1 MEDLLETVSVVITC
15 YNQGQYLE
23 ECINSVTNSDY
34 PNIEIILVDDGSEDT
49 FTQKTLDKLDSGKIK
64 IIRQNNQGVCAAR
77 NNGIAAATGKYIL
90 PLDADDKIAET
101 YISKA
106 VKILAENPQIGIV
119 LCNGIL
125 WASQSGGGGKWKLS
139 SPTIINMLIQNCIFS
154 SAIFRKSDFEKT
166 GGFNP
171 VMEAGCEDW
180 DLWLKFLENGLKPY
194 KIDEELFYYRV
205 AENFRS
211 KNAIRPQ
218 NYIKI
223 RYNIIKLHKKLY
235 LKYSF
240 IVALPLMFMIL
251 KNILSFAVKK
261 RVNIRNALKE
271 YISSFKYRLQKPGY
285 GLNTPKRDKKLI
297 VTLTSFPER
306 IKEVHLGITTL
317 LNQTLKP
324 DMIIL
329 WLAEEEFPKKE
340 KDLPPAL
347 LNLQK
352 YGLTIRWCENLKSY
366 KKIIPALLEYPEDIL
381 VTADDDLFYR
391 KDWLEL
397 LYNSYTRNPNVI
409 HCHRMKEIS
418 IKKEGQNSTVKYL
431 TANVN
436 FQDENKTYIA
446 TSGAGILFPP
456 HTLYKE
462 STRSELFLKLAPQGD
477 DLWLWAMA
485 ELNNKKV
492 KLVDGHITQLY
503 YINPFRDY
511 ELVNAKTL
519 YSSNKLGMND
529 TQMQSILEYYPVLHK
544 KLQEKKRIKCL
555 KSV

>member
-77 NNGIAAATGKYIL
+77 NNGIAAASGKYIL

-106 VKILAENPQIGIV
+106 VEILAQNPQIGIV

-125 WASQSGGGGKWKLS
+125 WAFQSGGGGKCKLKN
-139 SPTIINMLIQNCIFS
+139 PTITNMLIQNRIFP
-154 SAIFRKSDFEKT
+154 SALFRKSDFEKL
-166 GGFNP
+166 GGYNP
-171 VMEAGCEDW
+171 IMETGCEDW
-180 DLWLKFLENGLKPY
+180 ELWLNFLENGLKPY
-194 KIDEELFYYRV
+194 KIDEELFYHRI

-285 GLNTPKRDKKLI
+285 GLNTPQRDKKLI

-329 WLAEEEFPKKE
+329 WLAEDEFPNKE
-340 KDLPPAL
+340 KDLPQAL

-366 KKIIPALLEYPEDIL
+366 KKIVPALLEYPDDIL

-397 LYNSYTRNPNVI
+397 LYKSYEQNPDYLYG
-409 HCHRMKEIS
+409 HRIKEILTV
-418 IKKEGQNSTVKYL
+418 KEGQNVTAKYL
-431 TANVN
+431 DMPVN
-436 FQDENKTYIA
+436 SQAENKNYLA
-446 TSGAGILFPP
+446 TSGAGLLFPP
-456 HTLYKE
+456 GSLYKDAA
-462 STRSELFLKLAPQGD
+462 RRELFMNLAPQGD

-492 KLVDGHITQLY
+492 KLVDGHINKLY
-503 YINPFRDY
+503 YINPFRDF
-511 ELVNAKTL
+511 ELVNTKTL

-529 TQMQSILEYYPVLHK
+529 TQLQAILEYYPE
-544 KLQEKKRIKCL
+544 LQKRLKEKRG
-555 KSV
+555 

>member
-77 NNGIAAATGKYIL
+77 NNGIAAASGKYIL

-106 VKILAENPQIGIV
+106 VNILARNPQIGIV

-125 WASQSGGGGKWKLS
+125 WAFQSGGGGKWKLKN
-139 SPTIINMLIQNCIFS
+139 PTITNMLIQNRIFP
-154 SAIFRKSDFEKT
+154 SALFRKSDFEKL
-166 GGFNP
+166 GGYNP
-171 VMEAGCEDW
+171 IMETGCEDW
-180 DLWLKFLENGLKPY
+180 ELWLNFLENGLKPY
-194 KIDEELFYYRV
+194 KIDEELFYHRI

-285 GLNTPKRDKKLI
+285 GLNTPQRDKKLI

-329 WLAEEEFPKKE
+329 WLAEDEFPNKE
-340 KDLPPAL
+340 KDLPQAL

-366 KKIIPALLEYPEDIL
+366 KKIVPALLEYPDDIL

-397 LYNSYTRNPNVI
+397 LYKSYEQNPDYLYG
-409 HCHRMKEIS
+409 HRIKEILTV
-418 IKKEGQNSTVKYL
+418 KEGQNVTAKYL
-431 TANVN
+431 DMPVN
-436 FQDENKTYIA
+436 SQTENKNYLA
-446 TSGAGILFPP
+446 TSGAGLLFPP
-456 HTLYKE
+456 GSLYKDAA
-462 STRSELFLKLAPQGD
+462 RRELFMNLAPQGD

-492 KLVDGHITQLY
+492 KLVDGHINKLY
-503 YINPFRDY
+503 YINPFRDF

-529 TQMQSILEYYPVLHK
+529 TQLQAILEYYPE
-544 KLQEKKRIKCL
+544 LQKRLKEKRG
-555 KSV
+555 

>member
-77 NNGIAAATGKYIL
+77 NNGIAAASGKYIL

-106 VKILAENPQIGIV
+106 VNILARNPDTGIV
-119 LCNGIL
+119 FCNAIL
-125 WASQSGGGGKWKLS
+125 WAPLHNKERRWELEK
-139 SPTIINMLIQNCIFS
+139 PTVINMLTQNRIFL
-154 SAIFRKSDFEKT
+154 SALFRKSDFEKT

-235 LKYSF
+235 LKYSI
-240 IVALPLMFMIL
+240 IVILPLLCMIL
-251 KNILSFAVKK
+251 RNLFNFIIKK
-261 RVNIRNALKE
+261 RVAIRNAIIQ
-271 YISSFKYRLQKPGY
+271 YISSCRYRFLRPRY
-285 GLNTPKRDKKLI
+285 GINTDFIRNKKLI

-306 IKEVHLGITTL
+306 INEVHLVITTL

-324 DMIIL
+324 DKIIL

-352 YGLTIRWCENLKSY
+352 YGLTIKWCENLKSY
-366 KKIIPALLEYPEDIL
+366 KKIVPALLEYPDDIL

-397 LYNSYTRNPNVI
+397 LYKSYTKNPNCI
-409 HCHRMKEIS
+409 HCHRMHKILTNSSGEIPAENCLGKL
-418 IKKEGQNSTVKYL
+418 INDQE
-431 TANVN
+431 
-436 FQDENKTYIA
+436 ENKNYLA

-456 HTLYKE
+456 GSLYKDT
-462 STRSELFLKLAPQGD
+462 TRHELFLNLAPKGD
-477 DLWLWAMA
+477 DIWLWAMA

-492 KLVDGHITQLY
+492 KLVDGHINKLY
-503 YINPFRDY
+503 YINPFRDF

-529 TQMQSILEYYPVLHK
+529 TQLQAILEYYPE
-544 KLQEKKRIKCL
+544 LQKRLKEKRG
-555 KSV
+555 

>member
-49 FTQKTLDKLDSGKIK
+49 FTQKTLDKLDSGKIR

-77 NNGIAAATGKYIL
+77 NNGIAAASGKYIL

-106 VKILAENPQIGIV
+106 VEILAQNPQIGIV

-125 WASQSGGGGKWKLS
+125 WAFQSGGGGKWKLKN
-139 SPTIINMLIQNCIFS
+139 PTITNMLIQNRIFP
-154 SAIFRKSDFEKT
+154 SALFRKSDFEKL
-166 GGFNP
+166 GGYNP
-171 VMEAGCEDW
+171 IMETGCEDW
-180 DLWLKFLENGLKPY
+180 ELWLNFLENGLKPY
-194 KIDEELFYYRV
+194 KIDEELFYHRI

-285 GLNTPKRDKKLI
+285 GLNTPQRDKKLI

-329 WLAEEEFPKKE
+329 WLAEDEFPNKE
-340 KDLPPAL
+340 KDLPQAL

-366 KKIIPALLEYPEDIL
+366 KKIVPALLEYPDDIL

-397 LYNSYTRNPNVI
+397 LYKSYEQNPDYLYG
-409 HCHRMKEIS
+409 HRIKEILTV
-418 IKKEGQNSTVKYL
+418 KEGQNVTAKYL
-431 TANVN
+431 DMPVN
-436 FQDENKTYIA
+436 SQTENKNYLA
-446 TSGAGILFPP
+446 TSGAGLLFPP
-456 HTLYKE
+456 GSLYKDAA
-462 STRSELFLKLAPQGD
+462 RRELFMNLAPQGD

-492 KLVDGHITQLY
+492 KLVDGHINKLY
-503 YINPFRDY
+503 YINPFRDF

-529 TQMQSILEYYPVLHK
+529 TQLQAILEYYPE
-544 KLQEKKRIKCL
+544 LQKRLKEKRG
-555 KSV
+555 

>member
-1 MEDLLETVSVVITC
+1 MKNLSETVSVVITC
-15 YNQGQYLE
+15 YNQGQYLDDS
-23 ECINSVTNSDY
+23 INSVINSDY
-34 PNIEIILVDDGSEDT
+34 PDVEIVIVDDGSNDYQT
-49 FTQKTLDKLDSGKIK
+49 KKILK
-64 IIRQNNQGVCAAR
+64 KYADLGYKVIIQSNQGVCNAR

-90 PLDADDKIAET
+90 PLDADDKIEET

-106 VKILAENPQIGIV
+106 VKILAENPQTGIV

-139 SPTIINMLIQNCIFS
+139 SMTLG
-154 SAIFRKSDFEKT
+154 D
-166 GGFNP
+166 
-171 VMEAGCEDW
+171 EDW
-180 DLWLKFLENGLKPY
+180 ELWLKFLENGLKAY
-194 KIDEELFYYRV
+194 KINEELFYYRI
-205 AENFRS
+205 AENCRS
-211 KNAIRPQ
+211 KHAIHPQ

-235 LKYSF
+235 LKYSL
-240 IVALPLMFMIL
+240 IVTLPMIFMIL
-251 KNILSFAVKK
+251 KNILSFAFKK
-261 RVNIRNALKE
+261 RVAIRNALKK
-271 YISSFKYRLQKPGY
+271 YISCIRYRRQKPRY
-285 GLNTPKRDKKLI
+285 GLNTAPRDKKLI

-329 WLAEEEFPKKE
+329 WLAEEEFPQKE

-352 YGLTIRWCENLKSY
+352 YGLTIKWCENLKSY

-381 VTADDDLFYR
+381 VTADDDLFYP

-397 LYNSYTRNPNVI
+397 LYNSYTRNPNFI

-431 TANVN
+431 TANVD

-456 HTLYKE
+456 HSLYKE
-462 STRSELFLKLAPQGD
+462 NTHSELFLEFAPQGD
-477 DLWLWAMA
+477 DLWLSAMA
-485 ELNNKKV
+485 ELNDTKI
-492 KLVDGHITQLY
+492 KLADGHINQLY

-519 YSSNKLGMND
+519 FSTNKLGLND
-529 TQMQSILEYYPVLHK
+529 TQIQSIIEYYPQLLK
-544 KLQEKKRIKCL
+544 EKRG
-555 KSV
+555 

>member
-1 MEDLLETVSVVITC
+1 MGHNAQKVSVVITC
-15 YNQGQYLE
+15 YNQGEYLK
-23 ECINSVTNSDY
+23 ECIESVKNSTY
-34 PNIEIILVDDGSEDT
+34 KNIEIIVVDDGSDDIIT
-49 FTQKTLDKLDSGKIK
+49 SKALDNLDDNSLT
-64 IIRQNNQGVCAAR
+64 IIRQTNQGVCTAR
-77 NNGIAAATGKYIL
+77 NNGIAAASGEYIL
-90 PLDADDKIAET
+90 PLDADDKIADT

-106 VKILAENPQIGIV
+106 VEILAQNPQIGIV

-125 WASQSGGGGKWKLS
+125 WAFQSGGEGKWKLKN
-139 SPTIINMLIQNCIFS
+139 PTITNMLIQNRIFP
-154 SAIFRKSDFEKT
+154 SALFRKSDFEKL
-166 GGFNP
+166 GGYNP
-171 VMEAGCEDW
+171 IMETGCEDW
-180 DLWLKFLENGLKPY
+180 ELWLNFLENGLKPY
-194 KIDEELFYYRV
+194 KIDEELFYHRI
-205 AENFRS
+205 AENFRT

-235 LKYSF
+235 LKYSI
-240 IVALPLMFMIL
+240 IVILPLLCMIL
-251 KNILSFAVKK
+251 RNLFNFIIKK
-261 RVNIRNALKE
+261 RVAIRNAIIQ
-271 YISSFKYRLQKPGY
+271 YISSCRYRFLRPRY
-285 GLNTPKRDKKLI
+285 GINTDFIRNKKLI

-306 IKEVHLGITTL
+306 INEVHLVITTL

-324 DMIIL
+324 DKIIL

-366 KKIIPALLEYPEDIL
+366 KKIVPALLEYPDDIL

-397 LYNSYTRNPNVI
+397 LYKSYEQNPDYLYG
-409 HCHRMKEIS
+409 HRIKEILTG
-418 IKKEGQNSTVKYL
+418 KEGQNVTAKYL
-431 TANVN
+431 DMPVN
-436 FQDENKTYIA
+436 SQTENKNYLA
-446 TSGAGILFPP
+446 TSGAGLLFPP
-456 HTLYKE
+456 GSLYKDAA
-462 STRSELFLKLAPQGD
+462 RRELFMNLAPQGD

-492 KLVDGHITQLY
+492 KLVDGHINKLY
-503 YINPFRDY
+503 YMNPFRDF

-529 TQMQSILEYYPVLHK
+529 TQLQAILEYYPE
-544 KLQEKKRIKCL
+544 LQKRLKEKRG
-555 KSV
+555 

>member
-15 YNQGQYLE
+15 YNQGQYLDDSL
-23 ECINSVTNSDY
+23 NSVINSDY
-34 PNIEIILVDDGSEDT
+34 PDIEIIIVDDGSEDYQT
-49 FTQKTLDKLDSGKIK
+49 KKILK
-64 IIRQNNQGVCAAR
+64 KYAALGYKVIIQSNQGVCRAR
-77 NNGIAAATGKYIL
+77 NNGIAAASGKYIL
-90 PLDADDKIAET
+90 PLDADDKIADT

-106 VKILAENPQIGIV
+106 VNILARNPDTGIV
-119 LCNGIL
+119 FCNAIL
-125 WASQSGGGGKWKLS
+125 WTPLHNKERRWELEK
-139 SPTIINMLIQNCIFS
+139 PTVINMLTQNRIFL
-154 SAIFRKSDFEKT
+154 SALFRKSDFEKT

-235 LKYSF
+235 LKYSI
-240 IVALPLMFMIL
+240 IVILPLLCMIL
-251 KNILSFAVKK
+251 RNLFNFIIKK
-261 RVNIRNALKE
+261 RVAIRNAIIQ
-271 YISSFKYRLQKPGY
+271 YISSCRYRFLRPKYGI
-285 GLNTPKRDKKLI
+285 NTDFIRNKKLI

-306 IKEVHLGITTL
+306 INEVHLVITTL

-324 DMIIL
+324 DKIIL
-329 WLAEEEFPKKE
+329 WLAEDEFPNKE
-340 KDLPPAL
+340 KDLPQNL

-352 YGLTIRWCENLKSY
+352 YGLTIKWCENLKSY

-381 VTADDDLFYR
+381 VTADDDLFYP

-397 LYNSYTRNPNVI
+397 LYNSYTRNPNFI

-431 TANVN
+431 TANVD

-456 HTLYKE
+456 HSLYKE
-462 STRSELFLKLAPQGD
+462 NTHSELFLEFAPQGD
-477 DLWLWAMA
+477 DLWLSAMA
-485 ELNNKKV
+485 ELNDTKI
-492 KLVDGHITQLY
+492 KLADGHINQLY

-519 YSSNKLGMND
+519 FSTNKLGLND
-529 TQMQSILEYYPVLHK
+529 TQIQSIIEYYPQLLK
-544 KLQEKKRIKCL
+544 EKRG
-555 KSV
+555 

>member
-49 FTQKTLDKLDSGKIK
+49 FTQKTLDKLDSGKIR

-77 NNGIAAATGKYIL
+77 NNGIAAASGKYIL

-106 VKILAENPQIGIV
+106 VNILARNPDTGIV
-119 LCNGIL
+119 FCNAIL
-125 WASQSGGGGKWKLS
+125 WTPLHNKERRWELEK
-139 SPTIINMLIQNCIFS
+139 PTVINMLTQNRIFL
-154 SAIFRKSDFEKT
+154 SALFRKSDFEKT
-166 GGFNP
+166 GGFKP

-235 LKYSF
+235 LKYSI
-240 IVALPLMFMIL
+240 IVILPLLCMIL
-251 KNILSFAVKK
+251 RNLFNFIIKK
-261 RVNIRNALKE
+261 RVAIRNAIIQ
-271 YISSFKYRLQKPGY
+271 YISSCRYRFLRPKYGI
-285 GLNTPKRDKKLI
+285 NTDFIRNKKLI

-306 IKEVHLGITTL
+306 INEVHLVITTL

-324 DMIIL
+324 DKIIL
-329 WLAEEEFPKKE
+329 WLAEEEFPQKE

-366 KKIIPALLEYPEDIL
+366 KKIVPALLEYPDDIL

-397 LYNSYTRNPNVI
+397 LYKSYEQNPDYLYG
-409 HCHRMKEIS
+409 HRIKEILTG
-418 IKKEGQNSTVKYL
+418 KEGENVTAKYL
-431 TANVN
+431 DMPVN
-436 FQDENKTYIA
+436 SQAENKNYLA
-446 TSGAGILFPP
+446 TSGAGLLFPP
-456 HTLYKE
+456 GSLYKDAA
-462 STRSELFLKLAPQGD
+462 RRELFMNLAPQGD

-492 KLVDGHITQLY
+492 KLVDGHINKLY
-503 YINPFRDY
+503 YINTFRDF

-529 TQMQSILEYYPVLHK
+529 TQLQAILEYYPE
-544 KLQEKKRIKCL
+544 LQKRLKEKRG
-555 KSV
+555 

>member
-77 NNGIAAATGKYIL
+77 NNGIAAASGKYIL
-90 PLDADDKIAET
+90 PLDADDKIADT

-106 VKILAENPQIGIV
+106 VEILAQNPQIGIV

-125 WASQSGGGGKWKLS
+125 WAFQSGGGGKWKLKN
-139 SPTIINMLIQNCIFS
+139 PTITNMLIQNRIFP
-154 SAIFRKSDFEKT
+154 SALFRKSDFEKL
-166 GGFNP
+166 GGYNP
-171 VMEAGCEDW
+171 IMETGCEDW
-180 DLWLKFLENGLKPY
+180 ELWLNFLENGLKPY
-194 KIDEELFYYRV
+194 KIDEELFYHRI

-329 WLAEEEFPKKE
+329 WLAEDEFPNKE
-340 KDLPPAL
+340 KDLPQAL

-366 KKIIPALLEYPEDIL
+366 KKIVPALLEYPDDIL

-397 LYNSYTRNPNVI
+397 LYKSYEQNPDYLYG
-409 HCHRMKEIS
+409 HRIKEILTV
-418 IKKEGQNSTVKYL
+418 KEGQNVTAKYL
-431 TANVN
+431 DMPVN
-436 FQDENKTYIA
+436 SQTENKNYLA
-446 TSGAGILFPP
+446 TSGAGLLFPP
-456 HTLYKE
+456 GSLYKDAA
-462 STRSELFLKLAPQGD
+462 RRELFMNLAPQGD

-492 KLVDGHITQLY
+492 KLVDGHINKLY
-503 YINPFRDY
+503 YINPFRDF

-529 TQMQSILEYYPVLHK
+529 TQLQAILEYYPE
-544 KLQEKKRIKCL
+544 LQKRLKEKRG
-555 KSV
+555 

>member
-49 FTQKTLDKLDSGKIK
+49 FTQKTLDKLDSGKIR

-77 NNGIAAATGKYIL
+77 NNGIAAASGKYIL

-106 VKILAENPQIGIV
+106 VEILAQNPQIGIV

-125 WASQSGGGGKWKLS
+125 WAFQSGGEGKWKLKN
-139 SPTIINMLIQNCIFS
+139 PTITNMLIQNRIFP
-154 SAIFRKSDFEKT
+154 SALFRKSDFEKL
-166 GGFNP
+166 GGYNP
-171 VMEAGCEDW
+171 IMETGCEDW
-180 DLWLKFLENGLKPY
+180 ELWLNFLENGLKPY
-194 KIDEELFYYRV
+194 KIDEELFYHRI

-285 GLNTPKRDKKLI
+285 GLNTPQRDKKLI

-329 WLAEEEFPKKE
+329 WLAEDEFPNKE
-340 KDLPPAL
+340 KDLPQAL

-366 KKIIPALLEYPEDIL
+366 KKIVPALLEYPDDIL

-397 LYNSYTRNPNVI
+397 LYKSYEQNPDYLYG
-409 HCHRMKEIS
+409 HRIKEILTV
-418 IKKEGQNSTVKYL
+418 KEGQNVTAKYL
-431 TANVN
+431 DMPVN
-436 FQDENKTYIA
+436 SQTENKNYLA
-446 TSGAGILFPP
+446 TSGAGLLFPP
-456 HTLYKE
+456 GSLYKDAA
-462 STRSELFLKLAPQGD
+462 RSELFMNLAPQGD

-492 KLVDGHITQLY
+492 KLVDGHINKLY
-503 YINPFRDY
+503 YINPFRDF

-529 TQMQSILEYYPVLHK
+529 TQLQAILEYYPE
-544 KLQEKKRIKCL
+544 LQKRLKEKRG
-555 KSV
+555 

>member
-1 MEDLLETVSVVITC
+1 MSETVSVVITC
-15 YNQGQYLE
+15 YNQGQYLDDS
-23 ECINSVTNSDY
+23 INSVINSDY
-34 PNIEIILVDDGSEDT
+34 PDVEIVIVDDGSNDYQT
-49 FTQKTLDKLDSGKIK
+49 KKILK
-64 IIRQNNQGVCAAR
+64 KYADLGYKVIIQSNQGVCNAR

-90 PLDADDKIAET
+90 PLDADDKIEET

-106 VKILAENPQIGIV
+106 VKILAENPQTGIV

-125 WASQSGGGGKWKLS
+125 WASQSGGGKWKLS

-154 SAIFRKSDFEKT
+154 SAIFRKSDFEKF
-166 GGFNP
+166 GGYNP
-171 VMEAGCEDW
+171 AMTLGDEDW
-180 DLWLKFLENGLKPY
+180 ELWLKFLENGLKAY
-194 KIDEELFYYRV
+194 KINEELFYYRI
-205 AENFRS
+205 AENCRS
-211 KNAIRPQ
+211 KHAIHPQ

-235 LKYSF
+235 LKYSL
-240 IVALPLMFMIL
+240 IVTLPMIFMIL
-251 KNILSFAVKK
+251 KNILSFAFKK
-261 RVNIRNALKE
+261 RVAIRNALKK
-271 YISSFKYRLQKPGY
+271 YISCIRYRRQKPRY
-285 GLNTPKRDKKLI
+285 GLNTSQRDKKLI

-329 WLAEEEFPKKE
+329 WLAEDEFPNKE

-381 VTADDDLFYR
+381 VTADDDLFYP

-397 LYNSYTRNPNVI
+397 LYNSYTRNPNFI

-431 TANVN
+431 TANVD

-456 HTLYKE
+456 HSLYKE
-462 STRSELFLKLAPQGD
+462 NTHSELFLEFAPQGD
-477 DLWLWAMA
+477 DLWLSAMA
-485 ELNNKKV
+485 ELNDTKI
-492 KLVDGHITQLY
+492 KLADGHINQLY

-519 YSSNKLGMND
+519 FSTNKLGLND
-529 TQMQSILEYYPVLHK
+529 TQIQSIIEYYPQLLK
-544 KLQEKKRIKCL
+544 EKRG
-555 KSV
+555 